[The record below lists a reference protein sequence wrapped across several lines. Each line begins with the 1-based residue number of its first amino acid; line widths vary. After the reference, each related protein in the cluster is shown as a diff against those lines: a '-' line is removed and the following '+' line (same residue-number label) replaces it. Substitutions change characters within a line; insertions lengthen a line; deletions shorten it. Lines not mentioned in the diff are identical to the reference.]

1 MNLNTLIISDY
12 SHYLT
17 ARIKKWATLDH
28 SMNTDKIWEL
38 TKTAL
43 DFFYPYKGSCI
54 FHKDMRKILCVHI
67 FAYTYSKV

>member
-28 SMNTDKIWEL
+28 TMNTDKIWEL

-43 DFFYPYKGSCI
+43 DFFYPY
-54 FHKDMRKILCVHI
+54 
-67 FAYTYSKV
+67 